1 MNYLLMVKERVV
13 NPVNDYVVAPV
24 ITNPINNYI
33 VSPIQNL
40 VRKDEEIP
48 ETSDVGTYTT
58 FEPYP
63 PSTASMPLLDKN
75 EVSYFDNL
83 KEKMYYSGVTFQAS
97 LYFFVNA
104 WLPNI
109 FKEEGHVVLENL
121 KKND

>member
-13 NPVNDYVVAPV
+13 DPVNDYVVAPV

-33 VSPIQNL
+33 INPIQNL
-40 VRKDEEIP
+40 VKREEEISK
-48 ETSDVGTYTT
+48 TLDVATYTT
-58 FEPYP
+58 FDSYP
-63 PSTASMPLLDKN
+63 PSTESMPLLDNK
-75 EVSYFDNL
+75 EVSYFDNV
-83 KEKMYYSGVTFQAS
+83 KEKMYYSGLTFKAS
-97 LYFFVNA
+97 FYFFVNA